1 LNSKSQLKKVHDQ
14 SVILE
19 MLQTCKDKNLDIL
32 FWRLTQ
38 NSKMIVEAKIEFL
51 RKSRN
56 EIVLATSNEGAT
68 EIKELIGSR
77 DFADIY
83 IPDSGLLLR
92 CPVKSCDEF
101 KKIILQVPVFAAML
115 ERRERPRINVFET
128 SEVTLNFSKLSEGLR
143 PVSQGFT
150 KYCFDISSDGFSF
163 FISRL
168 ESKFFKI
175 HDPIRN
181 IQISL
186 PGHIFKASAEITIIK
201 EVGPESISG
210 LAYKSWRVC
219 CKFNHID
226 DISRK
231 YLERYIFQRLEEDLH
246 AINS

>member
-1 LNSKSQLKKVHDQ
+1 MLQLKKVHDQ
-14 SVILE
+14 VVILE

-32 FWRLTQ
+32 FWRLTH
-38 NSKMIVEAKIEFL
+38 NSKLIVEAKIEFL
-51 RKSRN
+51 RKSRH
-56 EIVLATSNEGAT
+56 EIVLVTSNEGAT

-92 CPVKSCDEF
+92 CPVKSSNEN
-101 KKIILQVPVFAAML
+101 KKIVLQVPPTAAML
-115 ERRERPRINVFET
+115 ERRERQRINVFET
-128 SEVTLNFSKLSEGLR
+128 NEVSLNFSKVSDGLR
-143 PVSQGFT
+143 PISQGFN
-150 KYCFDISSDGFSF
+150 KYCFDISSGGFSF

-168 ESKFFKI
+168 ESRFFKI

-186 PGHIFKASAEITIIK
+186 PGHTFKASAEITIIK
-201 EVGPESISG
+201 EAGLESISG

-219 CKFNHID
+219 CKFNQID

-231 YLERYIFQRLEEDLH
+231 YIERYIFERLEEDLH